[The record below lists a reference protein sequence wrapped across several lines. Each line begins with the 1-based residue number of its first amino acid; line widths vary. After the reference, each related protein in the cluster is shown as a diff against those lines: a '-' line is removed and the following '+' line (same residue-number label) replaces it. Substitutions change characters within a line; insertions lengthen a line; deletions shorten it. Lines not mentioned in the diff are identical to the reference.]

1 MGKKVMDT
9 KTKVFTVVMQILFD
23 ISLIAYVI
31 SIVTNRYETGINTFV
46 TLAVVFYS
54 VGNFD
59 FSKKKPESESKI
71 IDNWS
76 FLNGILFAVMMA
88 YEIIKIVI

>member
-1 MGKKVMDT
+1 MDT

-54 VGNFD
+54 RPV
-59 FSKKKPESESKI
+59 PELR
-71 IDNWS
+71 
-76 FLNGILFAVMMA
+76 FL
-88 YEIIKIVI
+88 